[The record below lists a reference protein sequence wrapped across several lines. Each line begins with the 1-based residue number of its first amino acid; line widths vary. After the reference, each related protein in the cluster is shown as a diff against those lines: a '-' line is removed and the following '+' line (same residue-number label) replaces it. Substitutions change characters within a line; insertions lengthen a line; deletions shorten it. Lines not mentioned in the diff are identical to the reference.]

1 MPASREQ
8 ILQFLTDKMRAALA
22 AQGQQPSDLPESFNF
37 MDADLVDSLG
47 FVRLIQELEQRFNI
61 QLDLSNADPEQLVT
75 LGALADTAAQSAA
88 AG

>member
-8 ILQFLTDKMRAALA
+8 ILQFLTDKMRSTMA
-22 AQGQQPSDLPESFNF
+22 AQGKQPTELPESFNF

-47 FVRLIQELEQRFNI
+47 FVRLIQELEQQFNI
-61 QLDLSNADPEQLVT
+61 ELDLSNADPEELVT